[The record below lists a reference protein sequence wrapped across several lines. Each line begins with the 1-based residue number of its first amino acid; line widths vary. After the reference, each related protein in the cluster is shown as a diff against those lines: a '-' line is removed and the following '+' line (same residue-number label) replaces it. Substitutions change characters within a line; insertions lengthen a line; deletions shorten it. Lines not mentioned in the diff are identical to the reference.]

1 MAKMVHSDP
10 TNPIRT
16 INNQGRE
23 YQANDDGEFDVE
35 DSQVGPMKQFGL
47 VEKDAEDEDEQA
59 AEDKGE

>member
-35 DSQVGPMKQFGL
+35 DSQVEPMKQFGL
-47 VEKDAEDEDEQA
+47 VEKDQA
-59 AEDKGE
+59 ADDE